1 MRPILLE
8 EWSSLLLGME
18 IPRSGKKVTGVAIDS
33 RLVLPGDVFFALPG
47 NRTSGHLFLKQAAQS
62 GAVAAVVASDYHGPS
77 YGLQLLRVADP
88 REALRAAGRT
98 QGALF
103 HGEVIGI
110 TGSVGKTTT
119 KNFANQLLSSVYKVF
134 MSPKSYN
141 SQLTL
146 PLSVLMADGDE
157 DFYF

>member
-62 GAVAAVVASDYHGPS
+62 GAVAAVVASDYHGPGIKKTK
-77 YGLQLLRVADP
+77 GLPHMEFGQADDSLS
-88 REALRAAGRT
+88 E
-98 QGALF
+98 Q
-103 HGEVIGI
+103 
-110 TGSVGKTTT
+110 TGVS
-119 KNFANQLLSSVYKVF
+119 
-134 MSPKSYN
+134 
-141 SQLTL
+141 
-146 PLSVLMADGDE
+146 DGD
-157 DFYF
+157 F